1 MLFAPPNRGLAGLDV
16 NREGL
21 PAEGE
26 PPTTTT
32 GAEVGKRSSRK
43 VESSTVEALDG
54 VRSRSERS
62 SNSSAILDSLDKS
75 MATSEDVRMVLI
87 KQIMSLEAENAA
99 LKRIVQ
105 GGEPEP
111 EPQRTTD

>member
-1 MLFAPPNRGLAGLDV
+1 
-16 NREGL
+16 
-21 PAEGE
+21 
-26 PPTTTT
+26 
-32 GAEVGKRSSRK
+32 
-43 VESSTVEALDG
+43 
-54 VRSRSERS
+54 
-62 SNSSAILDSLDKS
+62 